1 MKSLVLTSEPLMGPP
16 RTLTAGT
23 PTPAPTPF
31 TPTPTEADTGAVTM
45 HAGAVQA
52 WDPRP
57 ALCSYICQTLL
68 AP

>member
-1 MKSLVLTSEPLMGPP
+1 MGPP
-16 RTLTAGT
+16 CTLTAGT